1 MNAFVISVAP
11 EEFQRIID
19 ENLGGLESVKA
30 IVDDILIWGEDD
42 SFEEATASHDKKLL
56 ALLKRFQRNNIKL
69 NKEKFRLKK
78 TELHTYGC
86 GLTDKGHTPDPKK
99 QDCIVCIPAPNN
111 NDELRRLR
119 GDVTYLSRFSE
130 YFSTKSEPL
139 RALLKNSNAFIWE

>member
-1 MNAFVISVAP
+1 MNAFGISVAA

-69 NKEKFRLKK
+69 NKETFRLKK
-78 TELHTYGC
+78 TELYMHMG
-86 GLTDKGHTPDPKK
+86 
-99 QDCIVCIPAPNN
+99 V
-111 NDELRRLR
+111 
-119 GDVTYLSRFSE
+119 S
-130 YFSTKSEPL
+130 
-139 RALLKNSNAFIWE
+139 